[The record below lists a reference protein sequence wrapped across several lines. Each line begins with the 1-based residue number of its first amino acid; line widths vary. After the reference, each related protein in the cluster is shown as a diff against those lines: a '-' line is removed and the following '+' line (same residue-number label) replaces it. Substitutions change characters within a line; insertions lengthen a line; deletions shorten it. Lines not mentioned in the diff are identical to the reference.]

1 MSFEVKKLIE
11 SRRNWFLPL
20 LKLSQSWS
28 LGFRSSWLKSG
39 IFLGDFLANLVNHTQ
54 NAEIFTP
61 ACKSTVI
68 FAV

>member
-1 MSFEVKKLIE
+1 MVLTFDEVESKLE
-11 SRRNWFLPL
+11 ACFQNFS
-20 LKLSQSWS
+20 
-28 LGFRSSWLKSG
+28 SSWLKSG